1 MNWQDHT
8 KSMEET
14 LRDAL
19 IEKDG
24 QIDILTRNIN
34 ELQTQLQQ
42 MYKKIEHK
50 NRIIES
56 LEEGHVYAEDIED
69 EVHEGS

>member
-1 MNWQDHT
+1 MSWQDHT
-8 KSMEET
+8 KSTEET

-19 IEKDG
+19 IEKEG
-24 QIDILTRNIN
+24 QIDILQRNIN
-34 ELQTQLQQ
+34 ELQTHLQQ
-42 MYKKIEHK
+42 SYKKIEQK

-56 LEEGHVYAEDIED
+56 LEDGHVYAEDIED